1 MWIFQ
6 ARFSKIW
13 VLFHFSLACEL
24 HFDNTPIPIENV
36 LGTVGGGFKV
46 ELWIFCFAHNF
57 RKTRLEFILIF
68 SYYVEEAVTGVTC
81 VSALDSTH
89 VGSDVQIWALVRW
102 FCCVIIN
109 PLHPNISIDILHTLP
124 YIIALVLASRI
135 GLTIRACLVG
145 HHFCYS
151 HDPSEWFSSLTVRRS

>member
-6 ARFSKIW
+6 AIFSKIW
-13 VLFHFSLACEL
+13 VLFFHFSLACEL

-46 ELWIFCFAHNF
+46 ELRIFCFVHKF
-57 RKTRLEFILIF
+57 RKTKLEFILLF
-68 SYYVEEAVTGVTC
+68 SYYVEEEVAGVTW
-81 VSALDSTH
+81 VSALDSLYTCRFRCPDLST
-89 VGSDVQIWALVRW
+89 GQ
-102 FCCVIIN
+102 VILLIN

-124 YIIALVLASRI
+124 YTIPLVLARRI

-151 HDPSEWFSSLTVRRS
+151 HDLSEWFSSLTVRRN